1 MFKNSFIYIIVYE
14 KNVRLIVYTGKGGTG
29 KTVTSCAT
37 AIGLSE
43 IGYRTLLIS
52 ADPAHT
58 ISDALCID
66 IGHNT
71 KTISS
76 NLDAIEIDPLF
87 EISKDYVNII
97 SSISSSFIGKGVESS
112 IAYEIAMLPGM
123 TQLFS
128 LIKIEEVIRKNDYEK
143 IVLDMPA
150 SGEALKFLYFPKLMG
165 SMGRQI
171 TGFTNLFSGFAKM
184 FQPMSSYSAYL
195 DSFITQTDIL
205 KRLDNLFNI
214 LSNPT
219 ITSLR
224 LVTNLNNFSVK
235 NAKRALMSANLF
247 GINVD
252 LVIINKVDF
261 TNKENILFLEK
272 IKLNFFPLPCREAKQ
287 LKEELEGI
295 EMLKEHSFNIFGHD
309 DPSNIFFQE
318 KVYSIEEDN
327 NSIILR
333 FKIPFANTARLDV
346 KKTYD
351 ELMITLEHERG
362 ILAKTV
368 TLPFA
373 ATTMRIVSSRIDN
386 DQLEIILRQ

>member
-1 MFKNSFIYIIVYE
+1 M
-14 KNVRLIVYTGKGGTG
+14 RLIVYTGKGGTG

-66 IGHNT
+66 IGYNT
-71 KTISS
+71 KTIGS

-87 EISKDYVNII
+87 EISKDYVDII
-97 SSISSSFIGKGVESS
+97 SSISSSFIGKGVGSS

-128 LIKIEEVIRKNDYEK
+128 LIKIEELIRKNNYEK

-165 SMGRQI
+165 SMGRHI

-184 FQPMSSYSAYL
+184 FQPMSSYSSYL
-195 DSFITQTDIL
+195 DSFLTQTDIL

-214 LSNPT
+214 ISDQT

-252 LVIINKVDF
+252 LVIINKVDA
-261 TNKENILFLEK
+261 TDEDKKILLEK
-272 IKLNFFPLPCREAKQ
+272 IKLNFFPLPCREAI
-287 LKEELEGI
+287 LMREELQGL
-295 EMLKEHSFNIFGHD
+295 EMLRQHNYHIFGKD
-309 DPSNIFFQE
+309 DPSNIFFNE
-318 KVYSIEEDN
+318 KVYSIEETKD
-327 NSIILR
+327 SITLR
-333 FKIPFANTARLDV
+333 FKIPFANNSNLDIQ
-346 KKTYD
+346 KRSD
-351 ELMITLEHERG
+351 ELIITLEHDRG
-362 ILAKTV
+362 ILANTV

-373 ATTMRIVSSRIDN
+373 AITMKIVSSKIVN
-386 DQLEIILRQ
+386 DQLVVILKQ

>member
-1 MFKNSFIYIIVYE
+1 M
-14 KNVRLIVYTGKGGTG
+14 RLIVYTGKGGTG

-66 IGHNT
+66 IGYNT
-71 KTISS
+71 KTIGS

-87 EISKDYVNII
+87 EISKDYVDII
-97 SSISSSFIGKGVESS
+97 SSISSSFIGKGVGSS
-112 IAYEIAMLPGM
+112 IAYEISMLPGM

-128 LIKIEEVIRKNDYEK
+128 LIKIEELIRKNNYEK

-165 SMGRQI
+165 SMGRHI

-184 FQPMSSYSAYL
+184 FQPMSSYSTYL
-195 DSFITQTDIL
+195 DSFLTQTDIL

-214 LSNPT
+214 ISDQT

-252 LVIINKVDF
+252 LVIINKVDA
-261 TNKENILFLEK
+261 TDEDKKILLEK
-272 IKLNFFPLPCREAKQ
+272 IKLNFFPLPCREAI
-287 LKEELEGI
+287 LMREELQGL
-295 EMLKEHSFNIFGHD
+295 EMLRQHNYHIFGKD
-309 DPSNIFFQE
+309 DPSNIFFNE
-318 KVYSIEEDN
+318 KVYSIEETKD
-327 NSIILR
+327 SITLR
-333 FKIPFANTARLDV
+333 FKIPFANNSNLDIQ
-346 KKTYD
+346 KRSD
-351 ELMITLEHERG
+351 ELIITLEHDRG
-362 ILAKTV
+362 ILANTV

-373 ATTMRIVSSRIDN
+373 AITMKIVSSKIVN
-386 DQLEIILRQ
+386 DQLVVILKQ

>member
-1 MFKNSFIYIIVYE
+1 L
-14 KNVRLIVYTGKGGTG
+14 RLIIYTGKGGTG

-37 AIGLSE
+37 AIGLAE

-58 ISDALCID
+58 ISDALGID

-76 NLDAIEIDPLF
+76 NLDALEIDPLF
-87 EISKDYVNII
+87 EISKDYVDIL
-97 SSISSSFIGKGVESS
+97 SSISSSFIGKGVDSS

-128 LIKIEEVIRKNDYEK
+128 LIKIEEVIRKNNYEK

-165 SMGRQI
+165 SMGRHM
-171 TGFTNLFSGFAKM
+171 TGLTNLFSGFAKM

-205 KRLDNLFNI
+205 RRLDNLFNI
-214 LSNPT
+214 ISNQT

-224 LVTNLNNFSVK
+224 LVANLNNFSVK

-252 LVIINKVDF
+252 LVIINKIDVMDEG
-261 TNKENILFLEK
+261 KRILLEK
-272 IKLNFFPLPCREAKQ
+272 IKLNFFPLPCRQAVRM
-287 LKEELEGI
+287 KEELQGI
-295 EMLKEHSFNIFGHD
+295 EMLRQHNYNIFGTD
-309 DPSNIFFQE
+309 DPSNIFFNE
-318 KVYSIEEDN
+318 KVYSIEENKD
-327 NSIILR
+327 SITLR
-333 FKIPFANTARLDV
+333 FKIPFANNSQMKIQ
-346 KKTYD
+346 KK
-351 ELMITLEHERG
+351 
-362 ILAKTV
+362 V
-368 TLPFA
+368 T
-373 ATTMRIVSSRIDN
+373 S
-386 DQLEIILRQ
+386 

>member
-1 MFKNSFIYIIVYE
+1 M
-14 KNVRLIVYTGKGGTG
+14 RLIVYTGKGGTG

-43 IGYRTLLIS
+43 MGYKTLLIS

-71 KTISS
+71 KEINS
-76 NLDAIEIDPLF
+76 NLDAIEIDPLV
-87 EISKDYVNII
+87 EISKDYVEII
-97 SSISSSFIGKGVESS
+97 SSISSSFISKGVDSS

-128 LIKIEEVIRKNDYEK
+128 LIKIEEVIRKNDYEQ

-165 SMGRQI
+165 SMGRHI
-171 TGFTNLFSGFAKM
+171 SGLTSMLSGFAKM
-184 FQPMSSYSAYL
+184 FQPMSNYSAYL
-195 DSFITQTDIL
+195 DSFITQTDII

-214 LSNPT
+214 LSNQT

-252 LVIINKVDF
+252 LVIINKVDVHDED
-261 TNKENILFLEK
+261 KRKFLENTK
-272 IKLNFFPLPCREAKQ
+272 FNFFPLPCREAIRM
-287 LKEELEGI
+287 KEELQGI
-295 EMLKEHSFNIFGHD
+295 EMLKQHNYHIFGTD
-309 DPSNIFFQE
+309 DPSSIFFNE
-318 KVYSIEEDN
+318 KVYSIEENRD
-327 NSIILR
+327 SITLVL
-333 FKIPFANTARLDV
+333 KIPFAKNAILDIQ
-346 KKTYD
+346 KKSD
-351 ELMITLEHERG
+351 ELMITLEHDRG
-362 ILAKTV
+362 ILANIII
-368 TLPFA
+368 LPFA
-373 ATTMRIVSSRIDN
+373 AVTMNLVSSKIIN
-386 DQLEIILRQ
+386 NQLVILLKR

>member
-1 MFKNSFIYIIVYE
+1 M
-14 KNVRLIVYTGKGGTG
+14 RLIVYTGKGGTG

-43 IGYRTLLIS
+43 IGYKTLLIS

-66 IGHNT
+66 IGYNT
-71 KTISS
+71 KTIGS

-87 EISKDYVNII
+87 EISKDYVDII
-97 SSISSSFIGKGVESS
+97 SSISSSFIGKGVGSS
-112 IAYEIAMLPGM
+112 IASEIAMLPGM

-128 LIKIEEVIRKNDYEK
+128 LIKIEELIGKNNYEK

-165 SMGRQI
+165 SMGRHI

-184 FQPMSSYSAYL
+184 FQPMSSYSSYL

-214 LSNPT
+214 ISDQT

-252 LVIINKVDF
+252 LVIINKVDA
-261 TNKENILFLEK
+261 TDEDKKILLEK
-272 IKLNFFPLPCREAKQ
+272 IKLNFFPLPCRQAI
-287 LKEELEGI
+287 LMREELQGL
-295 EMLKEHSFNIFGHD
+295 EMLRQHNYHIFGKD
-309 DPSNIFFQE
+309 DPSNIFFNE
-318 KVYSIEEDN
+318 KVYSIEENKD
-327 NSIILR
+327 SITLR
-333 FKIPFANTARLDV
+333 FKIPFAINSNLDIQ
-346 KKTYD
+346 KRSD
-351 ELMITLEHERG
+351 ELIITLEHDRG
-362 ILAKTV
+362 ILANTV

-373 ATTMRIVSSRIDN
+373 AITMKIVSSKIVN
-386 DQLEIILRQ
+386 DQLVVILKQ

>member
-1 MFKNSFIYIIVYE
+1 M
-14 KNVRLIVYTGKGGTG
+14 RLIIYTGKGGTG

-37 AIGLSE
+37 AINLAE
-43 IGYRTLLIS
+43 KGYKTLLIS

-58 ISDALCID
+58 ISDALCIE
-66 IGHNT
+66 IGHST
-71 KTISS
+71 KKISP
-76 NLDAIEIDPLF
+76 NLEAIEIDPLF
-87 EISKDYVNII
+87 EISKNYMDII
-97 SSISSSFIGKGVESS
+97 SSISSSFIGKGMNSNL
-112 IAYEIAMLPGM
+112 AYEIAMLPGM

-128 LIKIEEVIRKNDYEK
+128 LIKIEEFVRENNYET

-150 SGEALKFLYFPKLMG
+150 SGEALKFLYFPKVIG
-165 SMGRQI
+165 SMGKH
-171 TGFTNLFSGFAKM
+171 TGLTTIFSGFAKM
-184 FQPMSSYSAYL
+184 FKPMSSYYTYL
-195 DSFITQTDIL
+195 DSFTAQTDIL

-214 LSNPT
+214 ISNQT

-224 LVTNLNNFSVK
+224 LVTNLNNFSVR

-261 TNKENILFLEK
+261 TNKEKIMLLEK
-272 IKLNFFPLPCREAKQ
+272 IKLNFFPLPCREAEQ
-287 LKEELEGI
+287 MKEELEGI

-309 DPSNIFFQE
+309 DPSHIFFQE

-333 FKIPFANTARLDV
+333 FKIPFANNARLDV

-351 ELMITLEHERG
+351 ELMVTLEHERG
-362 ILAKTV
+362 ILVNTV

-386 DQLEIILRQ
+386 DQLEVILRR

>member
-1 MFKNSFIYIIVYE
+1 LRV
-14 KNVRLIVYTGKGGTG
+14 IVYTGKGGTG

-37 AIGLSE
+37 AIGLAE
-43 IGYRTLLIS
+43 RGYRTLLIS

-58 ISDALCID
+58 ISDALDID

-71 KTISS
+71 KTITS

-87 EISKDYVNII
+87 EISKDYVDII

-128 LIKIEEVIRKNDYEK
+128 LIKIDEVIRKNNYEK

-165 SMGRQI
+165 SMGRRM

-184 FQPMSSYSAYL
+184 FQPMSGYSAYL
-195 DSFITQTDIL
+195 DGFITQTDIL
-205 KRLDNLFNI
+205 RRLDNLFNI
-214 LSNPT
+214 LTNQT

-252 LVIINKVDF
+252 LVIINKVDI
-261 TNKENILFLEK
+261 KDEDKKIFLEK
-272 IKLNFFPLPCREAKQ
+272 IKLNFFPLPCRQAIRM
-287 LKEELEGI
+287 KEELQGI
-295 EMLKEHSFNIFGHD
+295 EMLRQHNYNIFGRE
-309 DPSNIFFQE
+309 DPSTIFFNE
-318 KVYSIEEDN
+318 KVYSIEEN
-327 NSIILR
+327 NDTITLR
-333 FKIPFANTARLDV
+333 FKIPFAKNTQLDIQ
-346 KKTYD
+346 KKSD
-351 ELMITLEHERG
+351 ELLITLEHDRG
-362 ILAKTV
+362 ILANTV

-373 ATTMRIVSSRIDN
+373 AVTMNIDSSKIVN
-386 DQLEIILRQ
+386 DQLVVILKR

>member
-1 MFKNSFIYIIVYE
+1 LRV
-14 KNVRLIVYTGKGGTG
+14 IVYTGKGGTG

-37 AIGLSE
+37 AIGLAE
-43 IGYRTLLIS
+43 RGYRTLLIS

-58 ISDALCID
+58 ISDALDID

-71 KTISS
+71 KTITL

-87 EISKDYVNII
+87 EISKDYVDII

-128 LIKIEEVIRKNDYEK
+128 LIKIDEVIRKNNYEK

-165 SMGRQI
+165 SMGRRM

-184 FQPMSSYSAYL
+184 FQPMSGYSAYL
-195 DSFITQTDIL
+195 DGFITQTDIL
-205 KRLDNLFNI
+205 SRLDNLFNI
-214 LSNPT
+214 LTNQT

-252 LVIINKVDF
+252 LVIINKVDI
-261 TNKENILFLEK
+261 KDEDKKIFLEK
-272 IKLNFFPLPCREAKQ
+272 IKLNFFPLPCRQAIRM
-287 LKEELEGI
+287 KEELQGI
-295 EMLKEHSFNIFGHD
+295 EMLRQHNYNIFGRE
-309 DPSNIFFQE
+309 DPSTIFFNE
-318 KVYSIEEDN
+318 KVYSIEEN
-327 NSIILR
+327 NDTITLR
-333 FKIPFANTARLDV
+333 FKIPFAKNTQLDIQ
-346 KKTYD
+346 KKSD
-351 ELMITLEHERG
+351 ELLITLEHDRG
-362 ILAKTV
+362 ILANTV

-373 ATTMRIVSSRIDN
+373 AVTMNIDSSKIVN
-386 DQLEIILRQ
+386 DQLVVILKR

>member
-1 MFKNSFIYIIVYE
+1 L
-14 KNVRLIVYTGKGGTG
+14 RLIIYTGKGGTG

-37 AIGLSE
+37 AINLAE
-43 IGYRTLLIS
+43 KGYKTILIS

-58 ISDALCID
+58 ISDALCIE
-66 IGHNT
+66 IGHCT
-71 KTISS
+71 KKISL
-76 NLDAIEIDPLF
+76 NLEAIEIDPLF
-87 EISKDYVNII
+87 EISKNYMDII
-97 SSISSSFIGKGVESS
+97 SSISSSFIGKGVNSNL
-112 IAYEIAMLPGM
+112 AYEIAMLPGM

-128 LIKIEEVIRKNDYEK
+128 LIKIEEIVRENNYER

-150 SGEALKFLYFPKLMG
+150 SGEALKFLYFPKLIG
-165 SMGRQI
+165 SMGKHI
-171 TGFTNLFSGFAKM
+171 TGLTTLFSGFAKM
-184 FQPMSSYSAYL
+184 FQPMSSYYTYL
-195 DSFITQTDIL
+195 DSFTAQTDIL

-214 LSNPT
+214 ISNQAT
-219 ITSLR
+219 TSLR

-252 LVIINKVDF
+252 LVIINKVDI
-261 TNKENILFLEK
+261 TNKEKILFLEK
-272 IKLNFFPLPCREAKQ
+272 IKLNFFPLPCLEAEQ

-309 DPSNIFFQE
+309 DPSHIFFQE

-351 ELMITLEHERG
+351 ELMVTLEHERG
-362 ILAKTV
+362 ILVNNV

-386 DQLEIILRQ
+386 DQLEVILRQ

>member
-1 MFKNSFIYIIVYE
+1 M
-14 KNVRLIVYTGKGGTG
+14 RLIIYTGKGGTG

-37 AIGLSE
+37 AIGLAE

-58 ISDALCID
+58 ISDALGID

-71 KTISS
+71 KSISS

-87 EISKDYVNII
+87 EISKDYVDII
-97 SSISSSFIGKGVESS
+97 SSISSSFIGKGVDSS
-112 IAYEIAMLPGM
+112 LAYEIAMLPGM

-128 LIKIEEVIRKNDYEK
+128 LIKIEEVIRKNNYEK

-165 SMGRQI
+165 SMGRHM
-171 TGFTNLFSGFAKM
+171 TGLTNLFSGFAKM

-205 KRLDNLFNI
+205 RRLDNLFNI
-214 LSNPT
+214 ISNQT

-224 LVTNLNNFSVK
+224 LVANLNNFSVK

-252 LVIINKVDF
+252 LVIINKIDVMDEG
-261 TNKENILFLEK
+261 KRILLEK
-272 IKLNFFPLPCREAKQ
+272 IKLNFFPLPCRQAVRM
-287 LKEELEGI
+287 KEELQGI
-295 EMLKEHSFNIFGHD
+295 EMLRQHNYNIFGTE
-309 DPSNIFFQE
+309 DPSNIFFNE
-318 KVYSIEEDN
+318 KVYSIEEN
-327 NSIILR
+327 NDSITLR
-333 FKIPFANTARLDV
+333 FKIPFANNSQMDIQ
-346 KKTYD
+346 KKSD
-351 ELMITLEHERG
+351 ELIITLEHDRG
-362 ILAKTV
+362 ILANTV

-373 ATTMRIVSSRIDN
+373 AIAMKIVSSKIVN
-386 DQLEIILRQ
+386 DQLVVILKQ

>member
-1 MFKNSFIYIIVYE
+1 M
-14 KNVRLIVYTGKGGTG
+14 RLIVYTGKGGTG

-37 AIGLSE
+37 AIGLAE

-76 NLDAIEIDPLF
+76 NLDAIEVDPLF
-87 EISKDYVNII
+87 EISKDYVDII
-97 SSISSSFIGKGVESS
+97 ASISSSFIGKGVESS

-128 LIKIEEVIRKNDYEK
+128 LIKIEEVIRKNNYEK

-150 SGEALKFLYFPKLMG
+150 SGEALKFLYFPKLMS
-165 SMGRQI
+165 SMGRHM

-205 KRLDNLFNI
+205 SRLDNLFKI
-214 LSNPT
+214 LSNQN

-252 LVIINKVDF
+252 LVVINKVDV
-261 TNKENILFLEK
+261 TDEDKRIFLEK
-272 IKLNFFPLPCREAKQ
+272 IKLNFFPLPCRQAIRM
-287 LKEELEGI
+287 KEELQGI
-295 EMLKEHSFNIFGHD
+295 EMLKQHNYHIFGRE
-309 DPSNIFFQE
+309 DPSSIFFNE
-318 KVYSIEEDN
+318 KVYSIEENKD
-327 NSIILR
+327 SITLK
-333 FKIPFANTARLDV
+333 FKIPFANNSQLDIQ
-346 KKTYD
+346 KKSD
-351 ELMITLEHERG
+351 ELIITLEHDRG
-362 ILAKTV
+362 ILANTII
-368 TLPFA
+368 LPFA
-373 ATTMRIVSSRIDN
+373 AVTMKIDSSKIVN
-386 DQLEIILRQ
+386 DQLVVILKR

>member
-1 MFKNSFIYIIVYE
+1 
-14 KNVRLIVYTGKGGTG
+14 VRLIVYTGKGGTG

-252 LVIINKVDF
+252 LVIINKVDVMDED
-261 TNKENILFLEK
+261 KRIFLEK
-272 IKLNFFPLPCREAKQ
+272 IKLNFFPLPCRQAIRME
-287 LKEELEGI
+287 EELEGI
-295 EMLKEHSFNIFGHD
+295 EMLIQHNYHIFGRE
-309 DPSNIFFQE
+309 DPSNIFFNE

-327 NSIILR
+327 DSITLR
-333 FKIPFANTARLDV
+333 FKIPFANNSQLDIQ
-346 KKTYD
+346 KQND
-351 ELMITLEHERG
+351 ELIITLEHDRG
-362 ILAKTV
+362 ILANTV

-373 ATTMRIVSSRIDN
+373 AITMKISSSTIVN
-386 DQLEIILRQ
+386 DQLVVILKR